1 MTDKRKQKIRGQQI
15 AIKKRLLKN
24 QNYPHCE
31 YCGIDNKKILQI
43 HHIKPIC
50 EGGDNEEDNLIILC
64 PNCHKSVHSGLIS
77 RYSLIQAKKSK
88 KFLVKPEQIQ
98 KKLEDL
104 KQKQTK
110 LLTSIIEGSRYNMKL
125 MEHIYLGL
133 TDHISY
139 VMKRIKKGI
148 DIQNFY
154 TDNLKIFNPD
164 EFEIG
169 VYGCKIIEE
178 RTGIKFPIDEASNI
192 ALHFINAQQDNPNS
206 IKNQKINSILKGILD
221 IVKYTFNITFD
232 EESTSYI
239 RFISH
244 LKRFAQRIISY
255 SQDSEMNDII
265 FDNIFETCY
274 REYYC
279 VKKIGIFIKKRYRV
293 EVLKHEELYL
303 TLHIHRI
310 LEEDNKVK
318 LRKK

>member
-1 MTDKRKQKIRGQQI
+1 MQV
-15 AIKKRLLKN
+15 
-24 QNYPHCE
+24 
-31 YCGIDNKKILQI
+31 KKILNNSLI
-43 HHIKPIC
+43 LA
-50 EGGDNEEDNLIILC
+50 ENTLGEELILMGKGIGY
-64 PNCHKSVHSGLIS
+64 NKSVGYELKTEDIEKVFVLKDREVSKNI
-77 RYSLIQAKKSK
+77 IQVASEIDIEY
-88 KFLVKPEQIQ
+88 FEIVEQII
-98 KKLEDL
+98 KYA
-104 KQKQTK
+104 
-110 LLTSIIEGSRYNMKL
+110 IEKYNMKL